1 MEFTTKRA
9 GMIVAIAL
17 IISIITQI
25 VYMATLGGPQAS
37 DPAQGVT
44 NADLASYLTD
54 RWNDIAMVWM
64 TELVAFTAV
73 SVAALTALLRGAP
86 ARTAWI
92 FLLFAGLFNMIQISF
107 GLSMFAPAGTAGE
120 ALSPVFT
127 TVMSGAFFFY
137 FLAKSLLG
145 LAGIGFGLALIGE
158 SSATTKA
165 IAGLSILVGLAAV
178 IANLMALPQGLTLVF
193 EAGAAGTAAAL
204 TTGLA
209 AMLVA
214 RRAA

>member
-9 GMIVAIAL
+9 GLIVAIAL

-54 RWNDIAMVWM
+54 RWREIATVWM

-73 SVAALTALLRGAP
+73 SVAALTALLRGAS

-120 ALSPVFT
+120 ALAPVFT
-127 TVMSGAFFFY
+127 TVASGAFFFY
-137 FLAKSLLG
+137 FLAKALFG
-145 LAGIGFGLALIGE
+145 LASIGFGLALFGE
-158 SSATTKA
+158 ASATTKA
-165 IAGLSILVGLAAV
+165 IAGLTIVVGLAALV
-178 IANLMALPQGLTLVF
+178 ANLMALPQGMTLAF

-204 TTGLA
+204 TTALS
-209 AMLVA
+209 AMMVA
-214 RRAA
+214 RRSA